1 MKSNNYIINAK
12 PQENGLYG
20 MPMLCIAYDRAP
32 IFLSKELE
40 VKSSAI
46 LLAIAEVEKREFKI
60 ALSSED
66 GFLVQVVGGR
76 TYYVSYADYD
86 FNDGVL
92 EFKRRF
98 TFEPGATS
106 SRSE

>member
-46 LLAIAEVEKREFKI
+46 LLAIAEVEKKVHKGDAKCRVI
-60 ALSSED
+60 ARPKNGGV
-66 GFLVQVVGGR
+66 GFAPSVIWIDA
-76 TYYVSYADYD
+76 VS
-86 FNDGVL
+86 
-92 EFKRRF
+92 
-98 TFEPGATS
+98 
-106 SRSE
+106 

>member
-46 LLAIAEVEKREFKI
+46 LLAIAEVEKKQFKI
-60 ALSSED
+60 SMSDED
-66 GFLVQVVGGR
+66 GCLVQVVGGR
-76 TYYVSYADYD
+76 TYYVSYVDYD

-92 EFKRRF
+92 EFKTKF
-98 TFEPGATS
+98 KFESGVNS
-106 SRSE
+106 YESK